1 MLKIS
6 HSILYIADIHGLE
19 LIQARGIKRNLSLAG
34 FTKVCTIAE
43 SLRRFGHRVVV
54 LSFGSPAEGTGM
66 MFSAMQELIPQ
77 SQGDTLQVVYVG
89 AVDIRILRD
98 FYSGLCSLVKLPA
111 LIRQNS
117 IDTVIVYNL
126 SIANLLLAAASKIL
140 GCRIFFEYE
149 DSVRISRSGQK
160 FILIRWLTRAY
171 EILARC
177 FANGSFSAS
186 FELSQVFSADRRIII
201 PGILG
206 QDIADI
212 SRDFSPDLWNPSRP
226 LRLIYAG
233 GLDSSKGLDRFLEAL
248 FGVSHSCKVEMRI
261 CGSGPQEQLVKELC
275 RRSGGRVVFLGL
287 VSRSELLNQ
296 LLWAD
301 VGINPHRSDLH
312 DGGTWPFKV
321 VEYLATCGTVFC
333 SNTNG
338 ISRDLAAQLF
348 PYEGNTETQIRSA
361 FLLFLEQWPYLS
373 VMAQSRRKWA
383 LEKYSL
389 NTVGSELNNLLKKIN
404 FGDCYLDK

>member
-1 MLKIS
+1 MLKIR
-6 HSILYIADIHGLE
+6 HSILYIADIHGPE
-19 LIQARGIKRNLSLAG
+19 LIRARRIKHNLSLAG
-34 FTKVCTIAE
+34 FAKVCTIAE
-43 SLRRFGHRVVV
+43 SLRLFGHRIVV
-54 LSFGSPAEGTGM
+54 LSFGSPARESGM
-66 MFSAMQELIPQ
+66 MFSAMQEFIPQ
-77 SQGDTLQVVYVG
+77 SQGATLQVVYIC
-89 AVDIRILRD
+89 AIDIKIFRD
-98 FYSGLCSLVKLPA
+98 FYSGLCSLVRLPA
-111 LIRQNS
+111 LIKRNS

-126 SIANLLLAAASKIL
+126 SIANLLLAATSKIL

-149 DSVRISRSGQK
+149 DSVRISRSGPK
-160 FILIRWLTRAY
+160 FILIRWLTGAY
-171 EILARC
+171 EILARWL
-177 FANGSFSAS
+177 ANGSFSAS
-186 FELSQVFSADRRIII
+186 FELSQVFGADRQIVI

-212 SRDFSPDLWNPSRP
+212 SRDARYKLWNPSRP

-248 FGVSHSCKVEMRI
+248 LGISHSCKVEMRI

-275 RRSGGRVVFLGL
+275 RRSGGQVEFLGL
-287 VSRSELLNQ
+287 VPRSELLNQ

-333 SNTNG
+333 SKTNG
-338 ISRDLAAQLF
+338 ISGDLAAQLF
-348 PYEGNTETQIRSA
+348 LYKGNTETQIRSA
-361 FLLFLEQWPYLS
+361 FLLFLEQWPHLS

-389 NTVGSELNNLLKKIN
+389 NTVGSELNNLLKKH
-404 FGDCYLDK
+404 